1 MTTSESK
8 PAGWL
13 LANENADEARK
24 KDYSLDKS
32 IGKITPESIEDE
44 AKNIKLVRAV
54 LFKYGEAGNDIG
66 ATLNRR
72 LQIVEGEKKSDDT
85 LFNKLLQIVEDEKKS
100 DDTLFNKLSKLVEDG
115 KKSDDTLFNELSKL
129 VEDEKKSNDTLFNRL
144 LSLVEGEKKS
154 GTKKTL
160 FKRLSKLVEA
170 ENKSDTILLKR
181 LLDLVKYQKESITKP
196 YFFIP
201 LTKDAEINPDQTLGL
216 PSKIDLSKWFCKVQ
230 SQGVIPSC
238 TAHAGISLME
248 YFQNRISGDTDWSNQ
263 KSYLSWRFLYRV
275 TRNLEGINQ
284 QGDESKKLPEK
295 LSDTKGATIRQTL
308 KAMVLF
314 GVPPENSGYWTWGEV
329 KSNQSTDSTSNQST
343 DSTSNQSTDY
353 IDEEPSSF
361 LYAYAQNYQATNY
374 FRLDKLKDEAEQLTK
389 EDNKLKFDLPEK
401 IRQKG
406 SNEEQKYVTI
416 NELIL
421 IQVRISIASGFPCIF
436 GIKNTSIFENEDVKK
451 ANEPKKLVN
460 VNKLGGGHALVAVGY
475 DDKKLAFKVRNSWG
489 DTWGDHGYFWLPY
502 KYLLKDVNGDDP
514 IAINWWSMLDAEW
527 IDFGKFGLDI
537 KNGELEPLMGSQG
550 FMGGRWWT
558 SLSPFK

>member
-1 MTTSESK
+1 MTTPEEPK
-8 PAGWL
+8 AGWL
-13 LANENADEARK
+13 EADENKGLIGA

-32 IGKITPESIEDE
+32 ISKITPESVEDE

-54 LFKYGEAGNDIG
+54 LFKYGEAGNDI
-66 ATLNRR
+66 AVTLKRR
-72 LQIVEGEKKSDDT
+72 LQIVEDEKKSDDT

-129 VEDEKKSNDTLFNRL
+129 VEDEKKSNDTLFNKL

-181 LLDLVKYQKESITKP
+181 LLDLVKYQKESITTP

-263 KSYLSWRFLYRV
+263 ESYLSWRFLYRV

-284 QGDESKKLPEK
+284 KGDESKKLPEKLSDTKGADDESKKLPEK

-314 GVPPENSGYWTWGEV
+314 GVPPENSRYWTLGKV
-329 KSNQSTDSTSNQST
+329 TSDPSTAPTINPPI
-343 DSTSNQSTDY
+343 DY
-353 IDEEPSSF
+353 IDDEPSSF

-374 FRLDKLKDEAEQLTK
+374 FRLDKLKDEEKQLK
-389 EDNKLKFDLPEK
+389 ANNQLEFKFPEK
-401 IRQKG
+401 IQQKG
-406 SNEEQKYVTI
+406 SNEKQQDVTI

-436 GIKNTSIFENEDVKK
+436 GIKDTKIFGDDEVKK
-451 ANEPKKLVN
+451 VNEKN
-460 VNKLGGGHALVAVGY
+460 LGTVQLEGGHALVAVGY
-475 DDKKLAFKVRNSWG
+475 DDEKLAFKVRNSWG
-489 DTWGDHGYFWLPY
+489 DTWGDNGYVWLPY
-502 KYLLKDVNGDDP
+502 KYLLTDE
-514 IAINWWSMLDAEW
+514 AINWWSMLDAEW

-550 FMGGRWWT
+550 FFGGRWWT